1 MEGNPKRSY
10 RSSLLT
16 LSILVNIVLVPVAGY
31 VLLQNSS
38 LKDQVS
44 DLSSSLDELTESSM
58 ILEQQLNMSATQLDY
73 YKELAD
79 YYSGLATFKEAGSG
93 VFGQSTIPIVAVRTI
108 QSGFQ
113 VEYEGVVM
121 EAQIEFIEGDGR
133 ILVDTV
139 PNIGI
144 DIQTSVRTA
153 VLIAQELTGIS
164 LSNTDAILTVRAS
177 EEVDVVDGQSAGA
190 AITIAIL
197 AALTNQSFK
206 QRVYMTG
213 TINSDGSIGPVGGIA
228 QKALAVAENGSEFFL
243 VPQGQS
249 TIVVYQPTTYEVF
262 PGRGRTVYQQETME
276 LEDYLEEQGYSMI
289 VEEVETIE
297 EAYALFFDQ
306 PQKFSAS

>member
-1 MEGNPKRSY
+1 
-10 RSSLLT
+10 
-16 LSILVNIVLVPVAGY
+16 LSILLNVVLIPVAGY

-44 DLSSSLDELTESSM
+44 NLSSSLDELTESSV

-73 YKELAD
+73 YKKLAD
-79 YYSGLATFKEAGSG
+79 YYSGLATFEEGGSG

-108 QSGFQ
+108 QSGFR

-121 EAQIEFIEGDGR
+121 EAEIEFIEGDGR
-133 ILVDTV
+133 ILVNTV

-144 DIQTSVRTA
+144 DIQTSVRMA
-153 VLIAQELTGIS
+153 VLVAQELTGIS
-164 LSNTDAILTVRAS
+164 LTNTDAILTVRAS

-197 AALTNQSFK
+197 AALTNQSVK
-206 QRVYMTG
+206 QGVYMTG

-228 QKALAVAENGSEFFL
+228 AKALAVAENGSQLFL

-249 TIVVYQPTTYEVF
+249 TIVVYRPTTYEIL
-262 PGRGRTVYQQETME
+262 PGWRRTVYEQETMK
-276 LEDYLEEQGYSMI
+276 LEDYLEEQGYSII
-289 VEEVETIE
+289 VDEVETIE
-297 EAYALFFDQ
+297 EAYALFFGQ
-306 PQKFSAS
+306 PPKFSLS